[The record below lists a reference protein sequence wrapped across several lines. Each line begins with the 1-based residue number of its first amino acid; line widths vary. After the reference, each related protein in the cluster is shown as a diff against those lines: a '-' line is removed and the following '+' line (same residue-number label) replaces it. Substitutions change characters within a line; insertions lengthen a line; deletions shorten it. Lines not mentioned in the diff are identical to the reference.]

1 MKFDIFSW
9 QEVKPNE
16 EIQARKGVLR
26 VRASAPVALYVQAD
40 GYEVLA
46 GVGLTHEVDLSEAVI
61 WRAEA
66 PKGTRVFWQPP
77 AVTSVRCE
85 GEVYTNIDRMPHES
99 GQVAEVTRALRM
111 FELQRRQALREIR
124 AERDALLAAR
134 AAQGVDDAASD
145 APEDAPAED
154 QGEGNEADGDAS

>member
-1 MKFDIFSW
+1 MKFDLFSW
-9 QEVKPNE
+9 QEVNLNE

-26 VRASAPVALYVQAD
+26 VQSSATVALYVQAE

-46 GVGLTHEVDLSEAVI
+46 GVGTSFSVDLSEAVT
-61 WRAEA
+61 WRAEG
-66 PKGTRVFWQPP
+66 PEGVRVFWQPP
-77 AVTSVRCE
+77 ALTSFVCE

-111 FELQRRQALREIR
+111 FELQRREALREIR

-134 AAQGVDDAASD
+134 AAQGVDDAA
-145 APEDAPAED
+145 EDAPADD
-154 QGEGNEADGDAS
+154 QGESDDASDDDAS